1 MLQRYNVERRQTQTH
16 PWLNIHCLRG
26 RRRRHR
32 RESDAYNPTLNL
44 DWHHPHLL
52 FITLATLFL
61 CFADAHNTLELIWD
75 GAVEVN
81 GFMDILINKSATMFM
96 WVKLSLTAVCL
107 IILVGYQHFTI
118 LNRIRVRYLLYSV
131 FSIYV
136 GLIGYELAIWPGHGI
151 PLILIP
157 SDQVPALP
165 LRVWSPSADGGRRG
179 RNQEEVVLQ
188 ACA

>member
-1 MLQRYNVERRQTQTH
+1 MLQRYNVERRQVQTH

-26 RRRRHR
+26 RRRQHR
-32 RESDAYNPTLNL
+32 RESDLYNPALTL

-52 FITLATLFL
+52 YITLGTLFL
-61 CFADAHNTLELIWD
+61 CFADAHNTLQLLWE

-81 GFMDILINKSATMFM
+81 GFMDTLIRKSPTLFIE
-96 WVKLSLTAVCL
+96 VKLALTAVCL
-107 IILVGYQHFTI
+107 VILVSYHHITL
-118 LNRIRVRYLLYSV
+118 LNRVRIRYMLYSV

-157 SDQVPALP
+157 N
-165 LRVWSPSADGGRRG
+165 
-179 RNQEEVVLQ
+179 NQGTNISTASSISVH
-188 ACA
+188 

>member
-26 RRRRHR
+26 RRRQHR
-32 RESDAYNPTLNL
+32 RESDAYNPALNL

-61 CFADAHNTLELIWD
+61 CFADAHNTLELIWE

-81 GFMDILINKSATMFM
+81 GFMDILIHKSATMFM

-157 SDQVPALP
+157 SDQVPSFTATGLVAV
-165 LRVWSPSADGGRRG
+165 R
-179 RNQEEVVLQ
+179 
-188 ACA
+188 

>member
-26 RRRRHR
+26 RRRRYR
-32 RESDAYNPTLNL
+32 RVSDAHNPALSL
-44 DWHHPHLL
+44 DWHPSHLL
-52 FITLATLFL
+52 LITLATLFL
-61 CFADAHNTLELIWD
+61 SFADAHNTLQLLWD
-75 GAVEVN
+75 GAVEIN
-81 GFMDILINKSATMFM
+81 GFMDTLIHKSATLFIG
-96 WVKLSLTAVCL
+96 VKLGLTAVCL
-107 IILVGYQHFTI
+107 IVLVGYQHFTF

-157 SDQVPALP
+157 SDQVPSLTATGLVAV
-165 LRVWSPSADGGRRG
+165 R
-179 RNQEEVVLQ
+179 
-188 ACA
+188 